1 MLNAARKLR
10 YTWGGTPTALFWLLA
25 EAAQMDGARAGDQGR
40 MASSARRKDLTRLAA
55 AGLVER
61 GDGWTWR
68 ATAEGRRTWALLAPK
83 LLDSQA

>member
-1 MLNAARKLR
+1 MLSPTRRLR
-10 YTWGGTPTALFWLLA
+10 FTWGGQYTALYWLLA
-25 EAAQMDGARAGDQGR
+25 EAAQKDGTRAGDQGR
-40 MASSARRKDLTRLAA
+40 MASSARRKDLRRLAA

-83 LLDSQA
+83 LLDSQL